1 MNQKSNN
8 FNIWRSALDILNNL
22 KKFTDEKNILIN
34 EPLKKHTSFKIGGNA
49 DFIVVPKS
57 KDEIISL
64 IDFFKKESIPYFV
77 MGNGSNLLIADEGYR
92 GVVVKLAGGLNNIE
106 IKGDIVYI
114 EAGAIMSKISSVCLK
129 NSLDGF
135 CELSGIPGTFGGAV
149 YMNAG
154 AYGREIKDVLIDVTF
169 IDEDGTVKTI
179 KADEAQ
185 LGYRKS
191 MFTNSSRIILWGH
204 IKLEKGNQ
212 EEISLKIKEVTKRRT
227 EKQPLNY
234 PSAGSTFKRPE
245 GYFAAKLIEDCG
257 LKGCRVGDAMVS
269 EKHSGFVINCGSATF
284 KDVIELTDHIKK
296 EVKEKFN
303 VELELEVKII
313 TR

>member
-1 MNQKSNN
+1 
-8 FNIWRSALDILNNL
+8 
-22 KKFTDEKNILIN
+22 
-34 EPLKKHTSFKIGGNA
+34 
-49 DFIVVPKS
+49 
-57 KDEIISL
+57 
-64 IDFFKKESIPYFV
+64 

-191 MFTNSSRIILWGH
+191 MFTNSSKIILWGH